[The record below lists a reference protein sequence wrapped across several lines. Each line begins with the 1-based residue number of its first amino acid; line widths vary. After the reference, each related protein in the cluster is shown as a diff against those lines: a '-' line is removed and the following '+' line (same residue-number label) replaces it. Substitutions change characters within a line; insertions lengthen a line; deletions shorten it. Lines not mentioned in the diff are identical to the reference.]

1 MNKNIQKN
9 LSDAVRQM
17 IPDDMYERISQN
29 IVPDTERIMNMN
41 TPVTVKKSPM
51 KWIGIAVAACLL
63 IVFGTLGGFYY
74 SGNMMVDSIVDIDV
88 NPSIEIFTN
97 KKDKVLYVSAVNEDA
112 DKIIDG
118 MNLKNVDLKVAV
130 NAIIG
135 SMVQNGYL
143 IDDQNGILVSVQN
156 DDTQKASKI
165 RNLVISDI
173 QNSLVNNNVTASV
186 INQTLTDIEKAKAF
200 AAENNISIGKAVF
213 VCNLAA
219 KEPSLDASALAKMSL
234 KEIAALV
241 VEKNIDIR
249 DIVDYDSDDSIW
261 ENISDEVEDINDED
275 DDRSDNH
282 SNNSDA
288 VITMAQAKEIAL
300 KDAGVSA
307 SDVSFT
313 EVKSDT
319 YNGQKIYEIEF
330 VYQNTEY
337 DYEIHAITGKII
349 SSEKESKKDSDGQI
363 ASKNQNTSTDAF
375 ISASKA
381 KEIALKHAG
390 ISAAAFIKAELDCDD
405 DDDIP
410 KYEIEFYSDAT
421 EYDYEINAK
430 TGEILHYESETD
442 D

>member
-1 MNKNIQKN
+1 M
-9 LSDAVRQM
+9 
-17 IPDDMYERISQN
+17 
-29 IVPDTERIMNMN
+29 
-41 TPVTVKKSPM
+41 
-51 KWIGIAVAACLL
+51 
-63 IVFGTLGGFYY
+63 
-74 SGNMMVDSIVDIDV
+74 
-88 NPSIEIFTN
+88 
-97 KKDKVLYVSAVNEDA
+97 
-112 DKIIDG
+112 
-118 MNLKNVDLKVAV
+118 
-130 NAIIG
+130 
-135 SMVQNGYL
+135 QNGYL

-319 YNGQKIYEIEF
+319 YNGQKVYEIEF

-349 SSEKESKKDSDGQI
+349 LSEKESKKDSNGQI
-363 ASKNQNTSTDAF
+363 SSKNQNTSTDAF

-390 ISAAAFIKAELDCDD
+390 ISTAAFIKAELDCDD

-410 KYEIEFYSDAT
+410 KYEIEFYSGAT

>member
-9 LSDAVRQM
+9 LSDAVCQM

-63 IVFGTLGGFYY
+63 IVCGTLGGFYY

-156 DDTQKASKI
+156 DDTRKASKI

-173 QNSLVNNNVTASV
+173 QDSLVSNNVTASV

-200 AAENNISIGKAVF
+200 AAENSISIGKAVF

-261 ENISDEVEDINDED
+261 ENISDEIEDINDD
-275 DDRSDNH
+275 T
-282 SNNSDA
+282 SNNPSNNPDV

>member
-1 MNKNIQKN
+1 MNKKIQKN

-17 IPDDMYERISQN
+17 IPDDIYERISQN
-29 IVPDTERIMNMN
+29 IVPETERIMNMN

-63 IVFGTLGGFYY
+63 IVCGTLGGFYY

-118 MNLKNVDLKVAV
+118 MTLKNVDLKVAV

>member
-1 MNKNIQKN
+1 MNKKIQKN

-17 IPDDMYERISQN
+17 IPDDIYERISQN
-29 IVPDTERIMNMN
+29 IVPETERIMNMN

-63 IVFGTLGGFYY
+63 IVCGTLGGFYY

>member
-29 IVPDTERIMNMN
+29 IVPETERIMNMN

-51 KWIGIAVAACLL
+51 KWIGIVAAACLL
-63 IVFGTLGGFYY
+63 IVCGTLGGFYY

-88 NPSIEIFTN
+88 NPSIEISTN
-97 KKDKVLYVSAVNEDA
+97 KKDKVLCVSAVNEDA

>member
-1 MNKNIQKN
+1 MNKKIQKN

-29 IVPDTERIMNMN
+29 IVPETERIMNMN

-63 IVFGTLGGFYY
+63 IVCGTLGGFYY

>member
-9 LSDAVRQM
+9 LSDAVCQM

-63 IVFGTLGGFYY
+63 IVCGTFGGFYY

-156 DDTQKASKI
+156 DDTRKASKI

-173 QNSLVNNNVTASV
+173 QDSLVSNNVTASV

-200 AAENNISIGKAVF
+200 AAENSISIGKAVF

-261 ENISDEVEDINDED
+261 ENISDEIEDINDD
-275 DDRSDNH
+275 T
-282 SNNSDA
+282 SNNPSNNPDV

>member
-63 IVFGTLGGFYY
+63 IVCGTLGGFYY

-186 INQTLTDIEKAKAF
+186 INQTLTDIEKRK
-200 AAENNISIGKAVF
+200 
-213 VCNLAA
+213 L
-219 KEPSLDASALAKMSL
+219 LL
-234 KEIAALV
+234 
-241 VEKNIDIR
+241 
-249 DIVDYDSDDSIW
+249 
-261 ENISDEVEDINDED
+261 
-275 DDRSDNH
+275 
-282 SNNSDA
+282 
-288 VITMAQAKEIAL
+288 
-300 KDAGVSA
+300 
-307 SDVSFT
+307 
-313 EVKSDT
+313 
-319 YNGQKIYEIEF
+319 QKITF
-330 VYQNTEY
+330 QS
-337 DYEIHAITGKII
+337 GKRY
-349 SSEKESKKDSDGQI
+349 SCATWLQRSHLWMHLRW
-363 ASKNQNTSTDAF
+363 
-375 ISASKA
+375 
-381 KEIALKHAG
+381 LK
-390 ISAAAFIKAELDCDD
+390 
-405 DDDIP
+405 
-410 KYEIEFYSDAT
+410 
-421 EYDYEINAK
+421 
-430 TGEILHYESETD
+430 
-442 D
+442 

>member
-9 LSDAVRQM
+9 LSDAVCQM

-63 IVFGTLGGFYY
+63 IVCGTLGGFYY

-261 ENISDEVEDINDED
+261 ENISDEIEDINDD
-275 DDRSDNH
+275 T
-282 SNNSDA
+282 SNNPSNNPDV

>member
-1 MNKNIQKN
+1 MNKKIQKN

-29 IVPDTERIMNMN
+29 IVPETERIMNMN

-63 IVFGTLGGFYY
+63 IVCGTLGGFYY

-319 YNGQKIYEIEF
+319 YNGQKVYEIEF

-430 TGEILHYESETD
+430 TGKILHYESETD

>member
-1 MNKNIQKN
+1 MNKKIQKN

-63 IVFGTLGGFYY
+63 IVCGTLGGFYY

>member
-1 MNKNIQKN
+1 MNKKIQKN

-29 IVPDTERIMNMN
+29 IVPETERIMNMN

-63 IVFGTLGGFYY
+63 IVCGTLGGFYY

-275 DDRSDNH
+275 DDRSETH

-319 YNGQKIYEIEF
+319 YNGQKVYEIEF

-349 SSEKESKKDSDGQI
+349 LSEKESKKDSDGQI
-363 ASKNQNTSTDAF
+363 SSKNQNTSTDAF

-390 ISAAAFIKAELDCDD
+390 ISTAAFIKAELDCDD

-410 KYEIEFYSDAT
+410 KYEIEFYSGAT

>member
-363 ASKNQNTSTDAF
+363 ASKNQNTSDAF

>member
-1 MNKNIQKN
+1 MNKKIQKN

-29 IVPDTERIMNMN
+29 IVPETERIMNMN

-63 IVFGTLGGFYY
+63 IVCGTLGGFYY

-430 TGEILHYESETD
+430 TGKILHYESETD

>member
-1 MNKNIQKN
+1 MNKKIQKN

-17 IPDDMYERISQN
+17 IPDDIYERISQN
-29 IVPDTERIMNMN
+29 IVPETERIMNMN

-63 IVFGTLGGFYY
+63 IVCGTLGGFYY

-421 EYDYEINAK
+421 EYEINAK

>member
-63 IVFGTLGGFYY
+63 IVCGTLGGFYY